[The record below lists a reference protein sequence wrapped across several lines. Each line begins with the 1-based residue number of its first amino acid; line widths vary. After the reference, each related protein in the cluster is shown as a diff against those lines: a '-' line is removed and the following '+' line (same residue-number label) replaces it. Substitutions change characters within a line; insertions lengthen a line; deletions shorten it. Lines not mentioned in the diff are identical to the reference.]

1 MPMRLVHAAR
11 ALRAVTTREIVKFV
25 QQRGR
30 LLSALV
36 RPLSFL
42 AGSAAGFY
50 NVFGVSIIPPYKTYI
65 TYQVYIVPGLLG
77 IILLFHGM
85 QSSLSMV
92 SEREMGVM
100 RLLLTAPLPRWARL
114 AC

>member
-1 MPMRLVHAAR
+1 MQLVHAAR
-11 ALRAVTTREIVKFV
+11 ALRAVTMREIVKFV

-36 RPLSFL
+36 RPLMWL
-42 AGSAAGFY
+42 AGFAAGFH
-50 NVFGVSIIPPYKTYI
+50 NVFGVSIIPPYTTYVH
-65 TYQVYIVPGLLG
+65 YQGYIVPGLLG

-92 SEREMGVM
+92 YDLEIGVI
-100 RLLLTAPLPRWARL
+100 RVLLTA
-114 AC
+114 